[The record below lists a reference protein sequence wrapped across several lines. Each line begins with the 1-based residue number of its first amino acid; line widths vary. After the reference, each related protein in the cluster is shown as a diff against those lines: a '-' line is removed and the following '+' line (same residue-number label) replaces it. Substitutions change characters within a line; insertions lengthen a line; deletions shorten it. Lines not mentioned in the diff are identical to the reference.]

1 MRPMKSRAPPAKIHM
16 NDHLLPSGPA
26 GARNAFRD
34 GAPQCVAVVCR
45 SFMPRSIH
53 RLTASTLEADP
64 NGGNTTEGHAASP
77 DLRLNDIA
85 LVLSC
90 RLPTAPGGARP
101 PRPVRRPRDAAGG
114 LLSWRMRRAA
124 ASGAPVTRRG
134 AGPTSTRPSR
144 RRRRPA
150 AGRGRRGPR
159 VSRCRRRP
167 CPGRARFR
175 PGRGPGRSG
184 TAGTAPG

>member
-1 MRPMKSRAPPAKIHM
+1 MRPTKSRTPPAKIHM
-16 NDHLLPSGPA
+16 NDHLLPSGSA

-34 GAPQCVAVVCR
+34 GAPQCVAVVRR

-101 PRPVRRPRDAAGG
+101 PRPVRRPRDALG
-114 LLSWRMRRAA
+114 RRADVDLPVA
-124 ASGAPVTRRG
+124 TTTAPC
-134 AGPTSTRPSR
+134 SRPW
-144 RRRRPA
+144 
-150 AGRGRRGPR
+150 G
-159 VSRCRRRP
+159 RCRASERLAMSCAMHCADHSP
-167 CPGRARFR
+167 TTASLLFWPPAMVTKRA
-175 PGRGPGRSG
+175 
-184 TAGTAPG
+184 